1 MTALELSR
9 KLKVKC
15 ASLDDAV
22 GNLSGGNQQKV
33 VLAKA
38 LVDEPDV
45 LLLHDCTRGVDV
57 GTKAEIFALMAQ
69 LAAAGTAIV
78 FYSSDLSE
86 LVHMC
91 DRVVVM
97 VEGMARGVLER
108 SELSEGAILR
118 LAVGQAD
125 HRDTPGEAIA

>member
-1 MTALELSR
+1 
-9 KLKVKC
+9 
-15 ASLDDAV
+15 
-22 GNLSGGNQQKV
+22 
-33 VLAKA
+33 
-38 LVDEPDV
+38 V

-91 DRVVVM
+91 DRVAVI
-97 VEGMARGVLER
+97 VEGRLGGVIGGE
-108 SELSEGAILR
+108 ELGEEAILR
-118 LAVGQAD
+118 IAVGHVAVSSPE
-125 HRDTPGEAIA
+125 RSVVA